1 MQGGL
6 RAKKRGEVNVL
17 DIKRAEYAAIEREAN
32 RRGMSYGQLVAALS
46 KKDMDKVIE
55 KGVAEMREEEKE
67 ARRLAR
73 EKAKR
78 QGKRK

>member
-1 MQGGL
+1 M
-6 RAKKRGEVNVL
+6 L

-55 KGVAEMREEEKE
+55 LGVAELREEEKE

-78 QGKRK
+78 QGKK

>member
-1 MQGGL
+1 M
-6 RAKKRGEVNVL
+6 L
-17 DIKRAEYAAIEREAN
+17 DVKRAEYAAIEREAN

-55 KGVAEMREEEKE
+55 LGVAELREEEKE

-73 EKAKR
+73 TMRAR
-78 QGKRK
+78 PRKKKESGDL